1 MATLLME
8 LGPHR
13 RAGLFCGRVLIGR
26 LPINTVRVEDSGVS
40 KVHAWIG
47 KDRGGFYVADAG
59 SRTGTF
65 VNGQRVSARQPLRD
79 GDEIRVG
86 PLRLWISPNLTAPP
100 DAVPIDLTPKPLEG
114 AEVQGGVFHE
124 CRCGAPIWVP
134 AAFDLRKGQCRFCGR
149 PIAGDPQDA
158 EPSNTP
164 ARGRDALPIAA
175 TGLGTC
181 TICQSPMSDEDPTH
195 VCPSCGLVFHQE
207 CWKENRGCAAYGCA
221 QVGIADG

>member
-8 LGPHR
+8 LGSQR
-13 RAGLFCGRVLIGR
+13 RAGLLCGRVLIGS
-26 LPINTVRVEDSGVS
+26 LPINTVRVDDSGVS

-47 KDRGGFYVADAG
+47 RDHGGFYVADAG

-86 PLRLWISPNLTAPP
+86 PLRLWISAKLTAPP
-100 DAVPIDLTPKPLEG
+100 DAELIDLTPKPLEG

-124 CRCGAPIWVP
+124 CLCGAPIWVP
-134 AAFDLRKGQCRFCGR
+134 AAFDLRNGQCRFCGR
-149 PIAGDPQDA
+149 PIAGS
-158 EPSNTP
+158 EPTI
-164 ARGRDALPIAA
+164 AGEETGRSSASADVELSI
-175 TGLGTC
+175 C
-181 TICQSPMSDEDPTH
+181 SICQSPIERAEATH
-195 VCPSCGLVFHQE
+195 GCPSCGLLFHEE

>member
-8 LGPHR
+8 LGSHR
-13 RAGLFCGRVLIGR
+13 RAGQLSGRVLIGS
-26 LPINTVRVEDSGVS
+26 LPINTIRVEDSAVS
-40 KVHAWIG
+40 KVHAWVG

-65 VNGQRVSARQPLRD
+65 VNGQRVSARQLLRD

-86 PLRLWISPNLTAPP
+86 PLRLWISPNLSAPP
-100 DAVPIDLTPKPLEG
+100 DAELIDLTPKLLDG

-134 AAFDLRKGQCRFCGR
+134 AGFDLRSGQCRFCGR
-149 PIAGDPQDA
+149 PMASNESNE
-158 EPSNTP
+158 EPRSIGASEVKEAT
-164 ARGRDALPIAA
+164 ALE
-175 TGLGTC
+175 TC
-181 TICQSPMSDEDPTH
+181 AICQSPMAQDEITH
-195 VCPSCGLVFHQE
+195 VCPSCGLVFHEE

-221 QVGIADG
+221 QVGITEA

>member
-8 LGPHR
+8 LGSHR
-13 RAGLFCGRVLIGR
+13 RAGQLSGRVLIGS
-26 LPINTVRVEDSGVS
+26 LPINTIRVEDSAVS
-40 KVHAWIG
+40 KVHAWVG

-86 PLRLWISPNLTAPP
+86 PLRLWVSPNLSAPP
-100 DAVPIDLTPKPLEG
+100 DAEPIDLTPKLLEG

-134 AAFDLRKGQCRFCGR
+134 AAFDLRNGQCRFCGR
-149 PIAGDPQDA
+149 PIAGHQPVVAD
-158 EPSNTP
+158 EPP
-164 ARGRDALPIAA
+164 ARESTESPVALV
-175 TGLGTC
+175 TC
-181 TICQSPMSDEDPTH
+181 SICQSLITEDETPH
-195 VCPSCGLVFHQE
+195 ACPSCGLVFHDE

-221 QVGIADG
+221 QVGVADG